1 MVTPKIVAA
10 GSIAIRILNAFG
22 FDAIV
27 SPWRTIYIRAEYIE
41 DERLRR
47 HEIAHLAQMDRDGW
61 ATFWV
66 RICLNYVW
74 RGYGASPYEIEA
86 KAAER
91 HATHPLLKGY
101 EC

>member
-1 MVTPKIVAA
+1 MTPRFQPA
-10 GSIAIRILNAFG
+10 GRLAGALLDWFG

-61 ATFWV
+61 LRFWV
-66 RICLNYVW
+66 RICIDYVW
-74 RGYGASPYEIEA
+74 HGYGASRYEIEA
-86 KAAER
+86 RAAER

-101 EC
+101 QT